1 MCQCN
6 FDLVYF
12 KYMEI
17 SDSGKLT
24 QTEKAYGALKKAIL
38 RGDIEEGV
46 FLSESDIMRRYEIGR
61 TPYREACNRL
71 HHERLLEAVPRR
83 GYLVPEVSYQ
93 AVCAIFETRLI
104 LESAIAELACARATE
119 KDLVDLDRLAG
130 KPQRS
135 GNPERDF
142 AKLIQANTDFHIRL
156 AKTTRNRELVELL
169 TRTLEKTERLMYIEL
184 RCSRFWDA
192 EFEGL
197 HRRIVDALRSRDPR
211 QAREALLSDITDA
224 QKATLS
230 FGQNPLGLEINGI
243 ARRPQPD
250 QSKAPLQIEGQPA
263 RGPHRSTRRDS
274 STE

>member
-1 MCQCN
+1 MCQRNC
-6 FDLVYF
+6 DLVYSL
-12 KYMEI
+12 YMDVS
-17 SDSGKLT
+17 SDSGRPT
-24 QTEKAYGALKKAIL
+24 QTEKAYAALKKAIL

-156 AKTTRNRELVELL
+156 
-169 TRTLEKTERLMYIEL
+169 
-184 RCSRFWDA
+184 
-192 EFEGL
+192 
-197 HRRIVDALRSRDPR
+197 
-211 QAREALLSDITDA
+211 
-224 QKATLS
+224 
-230 FGQNPLGLEINGI
+230 
-243 ARRPQPD
+243 
-250 QSKAPLQIEGQPA
+250 
-263 RGPHRSTRRDS
+263 
-274 STE
+274 